1 MTRVRPFLAALA
13 LFAAFAAADDVPRIC
28 PACDHEVGYDEQF
41 CHNCGGDL
49 SGVPVPGAP
58 DEPEPEPEMIGSGAV
73 AEAIRADV
81 VFARGKHGPFAA
93 LAALRD
99 AVALT
104 RADPA
109 AIPAKAR
116 SELLQRE
123 ETFFASCSREVA
135 TCPLCRGKG
144 SLPRKPP
151 PKRPAAGKGTLE
163 ESIMEVPAKPQPY
176 ICGLCG
182 GHGKAPRVRDRKA
195 LLDAMRLGL
204 REFRRIAE
212 AARREE
218 HGGAFVPAAWYAAL
232 PAEERARVD
241 RAAKADCAACAGT
254 GTVPCRTCG
263 GFGRIACPDAAAH
276 APPKPIALKANRGM
290 KIEDYQYEHNL
301 SEAGRRCASCG
312 GSWDAPG
319 AVECHACGGKGLAP
333 CSSCGGSGHG
343 R

>member
-1 MTRVRPFLAALA
+1 MTRVRPFLAAFA

-28 PACDHEVGYDEQF
+28 PACDHEVAYDEEF

-49 SGVPVPGAP
+49 SGVPVPGAT
-58 DEPEPEPEMIGSGAV
+58 EPEPEPEMIGSGAV

-135 TCPLCRGKG
+135 PCPMCGGKG

-163 ESIMEVPAKPQPY
+163 ESIMEVPSKPQPY

-182 GHGKAPRVRDRKA
+182 GHGKAPRVRDRKGMA
-195 LLDAMRLGL
+195 DAMRLGE
-204 REFRRIAE
+204 REFRHAAE
-212 AARREE
+212 AAGREE
-218 HGGAFVPAAWYAAL
+218 HGGVFVPAAL
-232 PAEERARVD
+232 
-241 RAAKADCAACAGT
+241 
-254 GTVPCRTCG
+254 
-263 GFGRIACPDAAAH
+263 
-276 APPKPIALKANRGM
+276 
-290 KIEDYQYEHNL
+290 
-301 SEAGRRCASCG
+301 
-312 GSWDAPG
+312 
-319 AVECHACGGKGLAP
+319 
-333 CSSCGGSGHG
+333 
-343 R
+343 